1 MKTKIKNYATIAL
14 FMAFSFMTTIV
25 SANDGNK
32 DTPGA
37 ELKYLG
43 LINNQPIFQLNVN
56 SDKEEYFVISV
67 KDQFGETLYSE
78 KVKTKIFTRN
88 FRLDTEN
95 LDDAMLRVEVR
106 SGNKKPEVFTIN
118 RNTRFYEETSIN
130 KL

>member
-1 MKTKIKNYATIAL
+1 MKTKNYVTIAL
-14 FMAFSFMTTIV
+14 FMAFSFIATAV
-25 SANDGNK
+25 SANDGAK
-32 DTPGA
+32 DTPGT

-43 LINNQPIFQLNVN
+43 IINDQPIFQLNLN

-78 KVKTKIFTRN
+78 KVKTKTFTRN
-88 FRLDTEN
+88 FRLDTET
-95 LDDAMLRVEVR
+95 LEDAILRVEVK
-106 SGNKKPEVFTIN
+106 SGNNKPEVFTIN

>member
-1 MKTKIKNYATIAL
+1 MKTKNYVTIAL
-14 FMAFSFMTTIV
+14 FMAFSFIATAV
-25 SANDGNK
+25 SANDGAK
-32 DTPGA
+32 DTPGT

-43 LINNQPIFQLNVN
+43 IINNQPIFQLNLN

-78 KVKTKIFTRN
+78 KVKTKTFTRN

-95 LDDAMLRVEVR
+95 LEDAILRVEVK

-118 RNTRFYEETSIN
+118 RNTRFYEETSII

>member
-1 MKTKIKNYATIAL
+1 MKTKNYVTIAL
-14 FMAFSFMTTIV
+14 FMAFSFIATAV
-25 SANDGNK
+25 SANDGAK
-32 DTPGA
+32 DTPGT

-43 LINNQPIFQLNVN
+43 IINDQPIFQLNLN

-78 KVKTKIFTRN
+78 KVKTKTFTRN
-88 FRLDTEN
+88 FRLDTDN
-95 LDDAMLRVEVR
+95 LEDAIIRVEVR

>member
-1 MKTKIKNYATIAL
+1 MKTKNYVTIAL
-14 FMAFSFMTTIV
+14 FMAFSFIATAV
-25 SANDGNK
+25 SANDGAK
-32 DTPGA
+32 DTPGT

-43 LINNQPIFQLNVN
+43 IINDQPIFQLNLN

-78 KVKTKIFTRN
+78 KVKTKTFTRN
-88 FRLDTEN
+88 FRLDTDN
-95 LDDAMLRVEVR
+95 LEDAIIRVEVK
-106 SGNKKPEVFTIN
+106 SGNNKPEVFTIN

>member
-1 MKTKIKNYATIAL
+1 MKTKNYVTIAL
-14 FMAFSFMTTIV
+14 FMAFSFIATVV
-25 SANDGNK
+25 SAHDGAERI
-32 DTPGA
+32 PGT

-43 LINNQPIFQLNVN
+43 IINDQPVFQLNLS

-67 KDQFGETLYSE
+67 KDQFGETLYTE
-78 KVKTKIFTRN
+78 KVKTKTFTRN

-95 LDDAMLRVEVR
+95 LEDAILRVEVR

>member
-1 MKTKIKNYATIAL
+1 MKTKNYVTIAL
-14 FMAFSFMTTIV
+14 FMAFSFIATAV
-25 SANDGNK
+25 SAHDGAK
-32 DTPGA
+32 HTPGT

-43 LINNQPIFQLNVN
+43 IINDQPIFQLNLN

-78 KVKTKIFTRN
+78 KVKTKTFTRN
-88 FRLDTEN
+88 FRLDTET
-95 LDDAMLRVEVR
+95 LQDAMIRVEVR

>member
-1 MKTKIKNYATIAL
+1 MKTKNYVTIAL
-14 FMAFSFMTTIV
+14 FMAFSFIATAV
-25 SANDGNK
+25 SANDGAK
-32 DTPGA
+32 DTPGT

-43 LINNQPIFQLNVN
+43 IINNQPIFQLNLN

-78 KVKTKIFTRN
+78 KVKTKTFTRN

-95 LDDAMLRVEVR
+95 LEDAILRVEVR

>member
-1 MKTKIKNYATIAL
+1 MKTKNYVTIAL
-14 FMAFSFMTTIV
+14 FMAFSFIATAV
-25 SANDGNK
+25 SANDGAK
-32 DTPGA
+32 DTPGT

-43 LINNQPIFQLNVN
+43 IINDQPIFQLNLN

-78 KVKTKIFTRN
+78 KVKTKTFTRN
-88 FRLDTEN
+88 FRLDTDN
-95 LDDAMLRVEVR
+95 LEDAIIRVEVR
-106 SGNKKPEVFTIN
+106 SGNNKPEVFTIN